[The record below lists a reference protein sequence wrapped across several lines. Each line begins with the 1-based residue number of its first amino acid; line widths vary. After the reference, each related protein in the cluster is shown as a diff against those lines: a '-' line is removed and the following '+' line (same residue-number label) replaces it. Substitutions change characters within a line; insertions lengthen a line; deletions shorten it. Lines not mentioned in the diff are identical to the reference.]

1 MQSELRDWSDIR
13 VFLAVMRAGSTLA
26 ASRGLGM
33 AQPTVARRIDV
44 LEHALGLVLFERDTR
59 GFRPTSEA
67 LALLAPAQALEA
79 AAKGFIE
86 SVGQLI
92 AGKTRTIRITAFKDA
107 FNHRFATV
115 VEAFVS
121 SYGDVQ
127 FEFLPSD
134 DNLDLAAGKADIAL
148 RVSPR
153 ITDPTLICRKVR
165 DIGFSL
171 FASRGYAAKHP
182 LPSSE
187 AEFAGH
193 RFIVREGRLADNAY
207 NQWLLARINPEQIAM
222 ACEQLQAMEA
232 AILMGLGIGPLPK
245 SFKQSPD
252 NFVECFALPPETST
266 PVWLLVNPA
275 AYRRPEVKAFTA
287 FFVPRYK
294 AAFRE
299 S

>member
-67 LALLAPAQALEA
+67 LALLAPAQTLEA

-92 AGKTRTIRITAFKDA
+92 AGKTRTIRITAYKDA

-134 DNLDLAAGKADIAL
+134 DNLDIAAGKADIAL

-232 AILMGLGIGPLPK
+232 AILMGLGIGPLPN

-252 NFVECFALPPETST
+252 NFVECFALPPETSN

-275 AYRRPEVKAFTA
+275 AYRRPEVRAFTA
-287 FFVPRYK
+287 FFVPRYR
-294 AAFRE
+294 ALFRP
-299 S
+299 